1 MGGTT
6 LDESWLEVGRGSDKL
21 EAERSA
27 GSSAHD
33 IWEPGSA
40 MVPTF
45 SLPTP
50 VLGTAIM
57 GPAFPPA
64 MKVSWDGDLP
74 LAGDGGGE
82 PKRESWSSSV

>member
-1 MGGTT
+1 MLG
-6 LDESWLEVGRGSDKL
+6 ESRLEVGRGNDKL
-21 EAERSA
+21 EAGRSA

-45 SLPTP
+45 FLPTP

-57 GPAFPPA
+57 GPTSPA
-64 MKVSWDGDLP
+64 IKVSWDGDLP